1 MTLNEF
7 LELLSGGSV
16 ETSRQYC
23 PQCKRI
29 YFDKSMTYDNCFF
42 CHANLLQK
50 NVIHSWKYK
59 EIWSIII
66 CFFIATCGLLFL
78 IILNDEWSFIYWL
91 VVAIP
96 YSYAAIFTF
105 IRNTLRMGSFSN
117 FKLMPLKDNS
127 NIVKYSKS

>member
-59 EIWSIII
+59 EILVHNH
-66 CFFIATCGLLFL
+66 LLF
-78 IILNDEWSFIYWL
+78 
-91 VVAIP
+91 
-96 YSYAAIFTF
+96 YSNLWFVIF
-105 IRNTLRMGSFSN
+105 NY
-117 FKLMPLKDNS
+117 FK
-127 NIVKYSKS
+127 